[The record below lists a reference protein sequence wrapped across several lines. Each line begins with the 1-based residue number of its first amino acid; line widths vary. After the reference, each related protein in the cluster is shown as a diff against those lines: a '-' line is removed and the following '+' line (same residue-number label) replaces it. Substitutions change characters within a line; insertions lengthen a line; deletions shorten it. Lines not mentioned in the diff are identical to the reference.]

1 MPAEEGSKDTSGKK
15 VTFIKKRG
23 GGGGENQYGLWEGF
37 STVGVAETKMGNREE
52 EVRLEENKAGLI

>member
-1 MPAEEGSKDTSGKK
+1 M
-15 VTFIKKRG
+15 
-23 GGGGENQYGLWEGF
+23 GENQYGLWEGF